1 MYRQWFQQMWWTLSK
16 KNQSERKGRINRSIE
31 NKKKEAEKKNFMAAM
46 IPYKGIVQY
55 INLKSGYNTN
65 IYREDSY
72 TRSYT
77 FIQVSIRI

>member
-1 MYRQWFQQMWWTLSK
+1 MWWTLSK
-16 KNQSERKGRINRSIE
+16 KNQSERKGRNRSIE
-31 NKKKEAEKKNFMAAM
+31 YKKKEAEKKNFMAAM

-65 IYREDSY
+65 IYREDSCP
-72 TRSYT
+72 RSYT